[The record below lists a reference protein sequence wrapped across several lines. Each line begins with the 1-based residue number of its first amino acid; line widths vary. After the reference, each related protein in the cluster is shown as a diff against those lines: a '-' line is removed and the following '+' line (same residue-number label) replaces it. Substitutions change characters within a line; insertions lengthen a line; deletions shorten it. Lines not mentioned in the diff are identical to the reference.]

1 MKTTNLVITVCAIIL
16 SLGLLYADEP
26 ASKGK
31 DANIEDLMISKLND
45 DVQLTDSQIILIK
58 EKAKTFMTKSKNV
71 NSKATVK
78 EDFEVKKQAFD
89 EYEIFLN
96 SILSEEQKERRAI
109 RIQQRAENAAMTNKT
124 NQSKQK

>member
-1 MKTTNLVITVCAIIL
+1 MKTTNLVITVCAVIL
-16 SLGLLYADEP
+16 SAGLLFAEKP

-31 DANIEDLMISKLND
+31 DANTEDLMISKLND

-78 EDFEVKKQAFD
+78 ENFEVKKQAFD

-96 SILSEEQKERRAI
+96 SLLTEEQKEKRAI